1 MSKIPLDEL
10 ELYLQVLKNESPDL
24 VNISSTTEIAVLINN
39 RFNVNCSERDI
50 FLLHEPTL
58 EEEIL
63 DIKLQH
69 KIMRGYE

>member
-1 MSKIPLDEL
+1 MSNIPLDEL
-10 ELYLQVLKNESPDL
+10 ELCLQVLKHEAAEL
-24 VNISSTTEIAVLINN
+24 VNNSSSKELVSLIKN

-63 DIKLQH
+63 DVQLQYQ
-69 KIMRGYE
+69 IMNGYG

>member
-1 MSKIPLDEL
+1 MSNIPLDEL
-10 ELYLQVLKNESPDL
+10 ELCLQVLKHEAAEL
-24 VNISSTTEIAVLINN
+24 VNNSSSKELVSLIKN

-63 DIKLQH
+63 DVQLQYQ
-69 KIMRGYE
+69 IMNGYV